1 MRAPIVLATV
11 VVVVGLAFLFWPV
24 TALAHGGH
32 EGHRGATTDVAAE
45 AADATEGT
53 RTASERRASRPDGE
67 PSPWL
72 PAAFILSGAAILG
85 GFVVAL
91 RRS

>member
-1 MRAPIVLATV
+1 MLATV
-11 VVVVGLAFLFWPV
+11 VIVVVGLAFLFLPV
-24 TALAHGGH
+24 AALAHGGH

-45 AADATEGT
+45 AADTSEGT
-53 RTASERRASRPDGE
+53 RTASERRASRPAGG

-72 PAAFILSGAAILG
+72 PAAFMLSSAVILG